1 VIQTNKIEYLPS
13 MDGDLR
19 DLIGKI
25 LIKEAQGR
33 LTMDQ
38 IMEHPWIKSKIAL
51 NVEYLPKTNSSS
63 INLSK

>member
-1 VIQTNKIEYLPS
+1 

-25 LIKEAQGR
+25 LIKEAKGR

-38 IMEHPWIKSKIAL
+38 IMEHPWIKSKIAW